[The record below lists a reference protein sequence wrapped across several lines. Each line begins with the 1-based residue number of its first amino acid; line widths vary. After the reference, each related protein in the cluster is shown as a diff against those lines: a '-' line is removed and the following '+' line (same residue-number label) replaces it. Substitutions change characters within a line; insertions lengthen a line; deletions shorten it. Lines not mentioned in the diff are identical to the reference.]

1 MSHKYLFQCQIMF
14 SRKTSRVQKDG
25 GHPNIATLSKRSSL
39 MCLPETIKVLTQ
51 SKTPPP
57 RIKFNKN
64 KRSLSLESL
73 LPDNFAAAG
82 HFADQNVGEY
92 FTDQNSDDECSTERV
107 TRWSDSLTKLLS
119 DRKGAQ
125 TFLSYLE
132 TEHSSENLCFWM
144 ECEKYKGR

>member
-1 MSHKYLFQCQIMF
+1 MF

-25 GHPNIATLSKRSSL
+25 GHPNIANLPKRSSL
-39 MCLPETIKVLTQ
+39 MCLPETIKVFTQ

-57 RIKFNKN
+57 RFKFKNN

-73 LPDNFAAAG
+73 IPNNFVAANAG
-82 HFADQNVGEY
+82 HFADHNVGEY
-92 FTDQNSDDECSTERV
+92 FADQNGGDECSTECIR
-107 TRWSDSLTKLLS
+107 RWSDSLMKLLS
-119 DRKGAQ
+119 DRKGTQ

-132 TEHSSENLCFWM
+132 TEHNSENIRFWM

>member
-1 MSHKYLFQCQIMF
+1 MF
-14 SRKTSRVQKDG
+14 SRKTSRVQKDR

-73 LPDNFAAAG
+73 LPAAAG
-82 HFADQNVGEY
+82 HFTDQNVGEY
-92 FTDQNSDDECSTERV
+92 FTDQKGDHECSTERV
-107 TRWSDSLTKLLS
+107 RRWSDSLVKLLS
-119 DRKGAQ
+119 DRKGTK

-132 TEHSSENLCFWM
+132 TEHSSENLRFWM

>member
-1 MSHKYLFQCQIMF
+1 MF
-14 SRKTSRVQKDG
+14 SRKISRVKKDG
-25 GHPNIATLSKRSSL
+25 GHPNIANLPKRSSL

-57 RIKFNKN
+57 RIKFKNN

-73 LPDNFAAAG
+73 LPDTAAG
-82 HFADQNVGEY
+82 HFADQNIGEY
-92 FTDQNSDDECSTERV
+92 FTDQNSDDECSTESVR
-107 TRWSDSLTKLLS
+107 RWSDSLAKLLS
-119 DRKGAQ
+119 DRKGTK

-132 TEHSSENLCFWM
+132 TEHSSENLRFWM

>member
-1 MSHKYLFQCQIMF
+1 MF

-25 GHPNIATLSKRSSL
+25 GHPNIANLPKRSSL
-39 MCLPETIKVLTQ
+39 MCLPEITKVLTQ

-64 KRSLSLESL
+64 KRSLTLESL
-73 LPDNFAAAG
+73 LSNNFAAAAG
-82 HFADQNVGEY
+82 YFADQNVDEY
-92 FTDQNSDDECSTERV
+92 FTDQNSSNECSTERV
-107 TRWSDSLTKLLS
+107 RGWSDSLSKLLS
-119 DRKGAQ
+119 DRKGTQ

-132 TEHSSENLCFWM
+132 TEHSSENLRFWM